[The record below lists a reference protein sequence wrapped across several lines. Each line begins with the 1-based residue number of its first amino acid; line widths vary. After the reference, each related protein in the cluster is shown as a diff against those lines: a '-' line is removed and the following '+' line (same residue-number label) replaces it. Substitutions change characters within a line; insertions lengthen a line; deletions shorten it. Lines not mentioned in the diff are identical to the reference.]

1 MAAVRRGASSRL
13 CCARAVFALRPM
25 TRRILL
31 AWLPGTLPGTGAAR
45 RAGADAADRPGNAV
59 PPGQTYRAHRAVRE
73 RAGPGPNGPSSVVW
87 GYRSHVDSMRD
98 TNAGLMGAILVTRRG
113 SAKPDGAPTDV

>member
-1 MAAVRRGASSRL
+1 MAAVRRGDSSRL
-13 CCARAVFALRPM
+13 CCARAVFDLRPM

-31 AWLPGTLPGTGAAR
+31 AWVAGTLLGIGAAYPD
-45 RAGADAADRPGNAV
+45 GTDAADQPGNAL
-59 PPGQTYRAHRAVRE
+59 PPGQTYTYHWSVPE
-73 RAGPGPNGPSSVVW
+73 RAGPGPNDPSSVVW
-87 GYRSHVDSMRD
+87 VYHSHVDSMRD